1 MIEIEK
7 KFRITKEQE
16 EALVYGAEFFG
27 EKKFTDTYFDT
38 SDWSLTLADKWL
50 RLRDDQYEL
59 KMPLNKL
66 GAERVSDRY
75 HEYETEQ
82 EIRDI
87 LQLPEAETFAESLVL
102 AGITPFC
109 TITTTRKKYKKDGFG
124 IDVDSMDFGY
134 EICELEKMIADEKD
148 ISSAENEIIEYAKA
162 QGFSIGRVRG
172 KVLEYLFRNNPAHC
186 LAVEAVQ

>member
-16 EALVYGAEFFG
+16 EALTQGAEFLG
-27 EKKFTDTYFDT
+27 EKVFTDTYFDT

-59 KMPLNKL
+59 KTPLNKI
-66 GAERVSDRY
+66 GTERVSDRY

-82 EIRDI
+82 EIRAI
-87 LQLPEAETFAESLVL
+87 LQLPQAETFAESLVL

-134 EICELEKMIADEKD
+134 EICELEKMVADEND
-148 ISSAENEIIEYAKA
+148 IASAENEIIEYAKA

-172 KVLEYLFRNNPAHC
+172 KVLEYLFRNNKVHC